1 MASAHA
7 AFESQIAMADAISP
21 VVDVAGS
28 TAAELGHAGGDRR
41 RQDTE
46 SRVAEIS
53 SLLSA
58 LEEAAAEA
66 PHKGAVAANSPPGRA
81 VKAAPPVKAAAGN
94 GSAARSA
101 PATPVAATTPAGA
114 PAAPAAPAGPEVHVE
129 PDRQENRLVQVRL
142 GLASSLFSAMRTKH
156 APTAD
161 HCLRVALGCSTWALY
176 KRLDDETRD
185 AVELA
190 SLLHDLGK
198 ISVPD
203 AILNKAEPLTESEL
217 AVLAAHWQAG
227 VNILAC
233 CCDNQRVL
241 DAVGYAGV
249 WFDGAYSGESQ
260 PVGERIPLESRMIA
274 IVDAFDAITSAEAGR
289 AGRSRETALK
299 QLAAGAGKQF
309 DPILVQQFV
318 ELLSHEQDALT
329 AQVAGRWFNELGKRQ
344 CELPWH
350 DHAAA
355 APPPREAAVATGPSL
370 FEQQLIDSMHDGVI
384 FVDARLEIF
393 MWSKG
398 VERLTGISG
407 TAASGRHF
415 VPSLLDMCN
424 TAGRRVRDEACPVAR
439 ALASGA
445 QLRQRLEILG
455 RQGSH
460 VAIDLHA
467 IPVHTKDGDLL
478 GATVVLHDAEPEAS
492 LEEKCEALHAE
503 VTKDPMT
510 KVANR
515 AEFDRMQALFMEAHQ
530 QAGLPC
536 SLIMADID
544 HFKHINDNYGHQAGD
559 EAIIALA
566 NLLKSM
572 CRSGDLVARYGG
584 EEFAVLCADCGLA
597 DAAVRAEQL
606 RRKVAETTFS
616 SLGTKHI
623 TASFGVAQL
632 QPGDTPES
640 LLRRADLGLLTAKE
654 RGRNQVVQMGDQ
666 MEQQPKKKKWWSFG
680 SMRAAPIIETMLST
694 EVPIDIAIQKL
705 RGFVTDK
712 KAKILV
718 TRENHIEMELQGDN
732 FGQYRRSGDRSLGF
746 RVEIEFS
753 ERRIERTNNVGLA
766 RGSYALS
773 MAQVTIRP
781 RRGRNRRQG
790 DQAERARLIMQSL
803 KAYLMAT
810 EVNAE
815 GEDVELA
822 AAH

>member
-1 MASAHA
+1 MS
-7 AFESQIAMADAISP
+7 DAISP
-21 VVDVAGS
+21 VVDVASS

-66 PHKGAVAANSPPGRA
+66 PHKLGASP
-81 VKAAPPVKAAAGN
+81 APRETKL
-94 GSAARSA
+94 A
-101 PATPVAATTPAGA
+101 P
-114 PAAPAAPAGPEVHVE
+114 PAAPSAAPAHVPAANGTAAASAAASPAAPGGPDVHVA
-129 PDRQENRLVQVRL
+129 PDCQENRLVQVRL
-142 GLASSLFSAMRTKH
+142 GLASSLFSALRTKH

-161 HCLRVALGCSTWALY
+161 HCLRVALGCSTWALH
-176 KRLDDETRD
+176 KRLDDQTRD

-203 AILNKAEPLTESEL
+203 AILNKAEPLSESEL
-217 AVLAAHWQAG
+217 AILDGHWRSG

-233 CCDNQRVL
+233 CCDNPRVL
-241 DAVGYAGV
+241 DAVGYAGL
-249 WFDGAYSGESQ
+249 WFDGTRSAESQ
-260 PVGERIPLESRMIA
+260 PVGERVPLESRMIA
-274 IVDAFDAITSAEAGR
+274 IVDAFDAMTSADAGR
-289 AGRSRETALK
+289 PGRSRETALQ
-299 QLAAGAGKQF
+299 QLAAGAGTQF

-344 CELPWH
+344 CELPWREQS
-350 DHAAA
+350 AAEL
-355 APPPREAAVATGPSL
+355 PVHEPTVATGQSL

-393 MWSKG
+393 LWSKG
-398 VERLTGISG
+398 AERLTGISG

-455 RQGSH
+455 RQGNH

-467 IPVHTKDGDLL
+467 IPVHTNDGDLL

-530 QAGLPC
+530 QAGLVC
-536 SLIMADID
+536 SLIMTDID

-584 EEFAVLCADCGLA
+584 EEFAVLCADCNLA
-597 DAAVRAEQL
+597 DAAVRAEQI

-680 SMRAAPIIETMLST
+680 SMRAQPIIETMLST

-718 TRENHIEMELQGDN
+718 TRENHVEMELHGDN
-732 FGQYRRSGDRSLGF
+732 FGQHRRSGDRSLGF

-753 ERRIERTNNVGLA
+753 EKRVERTNNVGLA

-803 KAYLMAT
+803 KAYLMAN
-810 EVNAE
+810 EVNAN